1 MSSSLVYRR
10 RNEKGGKKEKRENFS
25 RSFPRGENAAKERER
40 KRQKES
46 SMKSYHPD
54 PDRRR

>member
-25 RSFPRGENAAKERER
+25 RSFLRGENAAKKERER
-40 KRQKES
+40 
-46 SMKSYHPD
+46 
-54 PDRRR
+54 DRRNPRRSDEIVSS